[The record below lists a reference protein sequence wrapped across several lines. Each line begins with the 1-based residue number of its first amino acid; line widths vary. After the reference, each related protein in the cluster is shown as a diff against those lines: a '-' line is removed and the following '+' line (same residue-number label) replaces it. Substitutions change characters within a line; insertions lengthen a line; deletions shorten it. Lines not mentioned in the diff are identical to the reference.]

1 MGLTPGDF
9 FVKAHVAPLDLA
21 VLALGVA
28 WFVWSRRRLAGRG
41 RSWPAGRTLCFV
53 LAVLA
58 FAVAAC
64 SGLSAF
70 APTNFSAFGTQYIL
84 AGLVAPAFLALAAPL
99 SLGLQ
104 ASERPDRGR
113 VLATPF
119 AKVVAGPV
127 TTWVG
132 FTATVFLV
140 FFSGARQTAL
150 TGSGLAQ
157 QAILLWMLA
166 AGWLFL
172 WPVAD
177 VDPMPRRIGYWPRI
191 LYLLLI
197 FPVFAIMG
205 MGLESQSDP
214 ISPVMTLGSLHLGA
228 AVVWVAGETLALIGS
243 IAVFVQWLRADE
255 RRARGHD
262 LANEQVAARQLA
274 VWRASREAAA
284 RAASQ

>member
-9 FVKAHVAPLDLA
+9 FAKAHLAPLDLA
-21 VLALGVA
+21 VLVAGAA
-28 WFVWSRRRLAGRG
+28 WFLWSRRRLARRG
-41 RSWPAGRTLCFV
+41 RSWPVGRTVCFG
-53 LAVLA
+53 LAWLA

-70 APTNFSAFGTQYIL
+70 APTNFSALGTQYAL
-84 AGLVAPAFLALAAPL
+84 AGLVAPALLVLSAPI

-104 ASERPDRGR
+104 GSAEPDRGR
-113 VLATPF
+113 WLSSRPAR
-119 AKVVAGPV
+119 VVAGPV
-127 TTWVG
+127 TTWVV

-140 FFSGARQTAL
+140 FFSAPRQAL
-150 TGSGLAQ
+150 LDRDLAA
-157 QAILLWMLA
+157 QAVLLWALA
-166 AGWLFL
+166 AGWLFF

-177 VDPMPRRIGYWPRI
+177 ADPLPRRIGYWPRI
-191 LYLLLI
+191 LYLLLS

-214 ISPVMTLGSLHLGA
+214 ISPIMTLGSLHLGA
-228 AVVWVAGETLALIGS
+228 AVVWVVGESVVLIGA

-255 RRARGHD
+255 RRARSHD

-274 VWRASREAAA
+274 VWRESREAAA